1 MRAQTILRFSVGFYI
16 VLFFGYLFGPLV
28 IMSITAFNSSTFP
41 AVSPWDCLSGEWF
54 GVLVKDDKIM
64 TGLRNSLLIG
74 AGVVMVAV
82 PIGLAGA
89 LLLTQ
94 LQRRA
99 RSLVY
104 IITISPILVP
114 GVVLGISTLIFWERI
129 DRVMLG
135 DDFFYDG
142 FFLTIIGQ
150 ATFISAYTMLIFIA
164 RLQRFDPLLEEAAL
178 DLGATHMQAFRKIL
192 LPFLKPAIGSAAVL
206 AFLASFENYNT
217 TVFTIVSESTLTTVL
232 ASKVRYGINPS
243 ISSLAVIIIGLTL
256 LFAVLH
262 ELFKRRE
269 KKLQAIREAQAP
281 GTPTRRQRPMMV
293 PVTAVVVVAFVAL
306 LGTSWVARGYS
317 VNECKIRV
325 VEEKRK
331 RAEQLS
337 QQRIVEAR
345 ARRAAEQAEGTGDD
359 ALKANT
365 EGRQYQSIFAP
376 SNLAGQVDSDTASG
390 EEKGAQSAV
399 EANKEGR
406 QYQSIFAPSN
416 LAGQVDSDTSA
427 EEKGTP
433 GAVEANKEGRQYQN
447 IFAPSNLKNQVDSS
461 KGSGQ

>member
-1 MRAQTILRFSVGFYI
+1 MRAQTILRLSVGFYI

-135 DDFFYDG
+135 NDFFYDG

-192 LPFLKPAIGSAAVL
+192 LPFLKPAIGSAAIL

-281 GTPTRRQRPMMV
+281 GTPRPPRRQRPMMV
-293 PVTAVVVVAFVAL
+293 PVVAFVAL

-345 ARRAAEQAEGTGDD
+345 ARRAAEQAEETGDD

-461 KGSGQ
+461 KGSDQ

>member
-1 MRAQTILRFSVGFYI
+1 
-16 VLFFGYLFGPLV
+16 
-28 IMSITAFNSSTFP
+28 
-41 AVSPWDCLSGEWF
+41 
-54 GVLVKDDKIM
+54 
-64 TGLRNSLLIG
+64 
-74 AGVVMVAV
+74 MVAV

-135 DDFFYDG
+135 NDFFYDG

-192 LPFLKPAIGSAAVL
+192 LPFLKPAIGSAAIL

-281 GTPTRRQRPMMV
+281 GTPRPPRRQRPMMV

-345 ARRAAEQAEGTGDD
+345 ARRAAEQAEETGDD

-365 EGRQYQSIFAP
+365 
-376 SNLAGQVDSDTASG
+376 
-390 EEKGAQSAV
+390 
-399 EANKEGR
+399 EGR

-433 GAVEANKEGRQYQN
+433 GAVDANKEGRQYQN

-461 KGSGQ
+461 KGSDQ

>member
-1 MRAQTILRFSVGFYI
+1 MTAQTVLRLSVGFYI
-16 VLFFGYLFGPLV
+16 LLFFGYLFGPLV

-41 AVSPWDCLSGEWF
+41 AVSPWECLSGEWF
-54 GVLVKDDKIM
+54 RVLVEDDKIM
-64 TGLRNSLLIG
+64 TGLRNSLLLG

-94 LQRRA
+94 LRHRV
-99 RSLVY
+99 RSLIY

-129 DRVMLG
+129 DRVVL
-135 DDFFYDG
+135 DTDFFYDG

-150 ATFISAYTMLIFIA
+150 STFISAYTMLIFIA

-232 ASKVRYGINPS
+232 ASKVRYGINQS
-243 ISSLAVIIIGLTL
+243 ISSLAVIIIGLTVL
-256 LFAVLH
+256 LAVIH

-269 KKLQAIREAQAP
+269 KKLQAHRESYAL
-281 GTPTRRQRPMMV
+281 GTVVPARRQRPMMV
-293 PVTAVVVVAFVAL
+293 PVAAVVAVVFVSL

-317 VNECKIRV
+317 VNECKVRV

-331 RAEQLS
+331 RTGQLS
-337 QQRIVEAR
+337 EQRIAESR
-345 ARRAAEQAEGTGDD
+345 ARRAAEQSKESSDS
-359 ALKANT
+359 ALKANA

-376 SNLAGQVDSDTASG
+376 SNLAGQVDSDS
-390 EEKGAQSAV
+390 ESDQEKGTQSAV

-406 QYQSIFAPSN
+406 QYQSIFS
-416 LAGQVDSDTSA
+416 
-427 EEKGTP
+427 
-433 GAVEANKEGRQYQN
+433 
-447 IFAPSNLKNQVDSS
+447 PSNLKNQVDSS
-461 KGSGQ
+461 KDSNQ